1 MSAKITDLTALTTL
15 ATGDFFCVVDIS
27 DTSQA
32 ATGTTKKITMANV
45 TSTLTG
51 IPISTALSGAG
62 TGVLTALAINVGSA
76 GAFIVLGGAVGTP
89 TSITLTNGTALPIGG
104 IAGLG
109 TGVAAALAAA
119 LNGTTG
125 LLQFNGAYGT
135 PTSITLTNATSL
147 PLSSVTGFGAN
158 VGTMLATFNSAN
170 IAAACTDETGFS
182 SGALLV
188 FNNAPTLAGIVT
200 TSGSAT
206 RTVNAMGALAIDVTK
221 GVNTKTISTGQTFT
235 FSGTP
240 ATAETWFSIKITN
253 SSGAAVTATIPSS
266 FSVGQNT
273 TITTVSVPASGI
285 VFLTWEYD
293 GSAYNL
299 YGDPP
304 TTSGSGSFVLTT
316 SPTIGTANLTGANL
330 LAEGGSI
337 QLDPAGSADGAYSG
351 ITMTGTSGYAQAF
364 GDLVMLDPNQSPA
377 RWELASVS
385 AAAGAVGDCRGGLAV
400 VVVTATD
407 GNTCTLLRFGVV
419 RADANFP
426 TFTVNGAVYATT
438 TGDVTNTQPS
448 TTDHVIRIVGN
459 ALTTDEMFF
468 DPDKNWITHT

>member
-1 MSAKITDLTALTTL
+1 MADLT
-15 ATGDFFCVVDIS
+15 VS
-27 DTSQA
+27 
-32 ATGTTKKITMANV
+32 ANV
-45 TSTLTG
+45 DTLMQSASFAAFRTS
-51 IPISTALSGAG
+51 LSLVIGTNVQAWDADLDTWATITPG
-62 TGVLTALAINVGSA
+62 TG
-76 GAFIVLGGAVGTP
+76 
-89 TSITLTNGTALPIGG
+89 
-104 IAGLG
+104 
-109 TGVAAALAAA
+109 
-119 LNGTTG
+119 
-125 LLQFNGAYGT
+125 
-135 PTSITLTNATSL
+135 
-147 PLSSVTGFGAN
+147 
-158 VGTMLATFNSAN
+158 VGTMLATFSSAN
-170 IAAACTDETGFS
+170 IKSACTDETG
-182 SGALLV
+182 SGSLV
-188 FNNAPTLAGIVT
+188 FATSPTFTTPSLGVASATSVNGLVITSTSSTLTLPPSITLTGPAASGTVMTLGNAETVT
-200 TSGSAT
+200 GVKTFSAINAFSGST
-206 RTVNAMGALAIDVTK
+206 IRTVNAMGALAIDVTK
-221 GVNTKTISTGQTFT
+221 GVNTKTIATGQTFT

-240 ATAETWFSIKITN
+240 ATAATWFSVKITN
-253 SSGAAVTATIPSS
+253 SSGGAVTATIPSS
-266 FSVGQNT
+266 FSVSQNT
-273 TITTVSVPASGI
+273 TITTVSVPASGV

-304 TTSGSGSFVLTT
+304 TTSGSGSFALTT
-316 SPTIGTANLTGANL
+316 SPAITTATLAGANVL
-330 LAEGGSI
+330 LEGGSV

-351 ITMTGTSGYAQAF
+351 ITMTGTSGYTQAF

-385 AAAGAVGDCRGGLAV
+385 AAAGAVGDCRGGLAI

-459 ALTTDEMFF
+459 ALTTDEIFF